1 MGASKARWGKGATIS
16 VGGSA
21 VGEILSIGGVEVSR
35 DTADVSNHDSDGDFK
50 EYIPTFRDGGE
61 VAITGN
67 YVQGDVGQLALGTAA
82 ASGAASAIV
91 ITFPKL
97 STESAAAKWSFNAI
111 VTKYKP
117 VDEAGTADQ
126 LKFGATLKITGAPT
140 FTDATVA

>member
-1 MGASKARWGKGATIS
+1 M
-16 VGGSA
+16 
-21 VGEILSIGGVEVSR
+21 
-35 DTADVSNHDSDGDFK
+35 
-50 EYIPTFRDGGE
+50 
-61 VAITGN
+61 AITGN